1 MERRLNEGNR
11 TTKVEKGKEPIGRG
25 DELGPRRILLEE
37 TGRSELDIRKKTIE
51 GLKVGDTFS
60 LTRTFTEKEV
70 SLFADLTHDYNPVHF
85 EKRFARAK
93 SFKGLICHGLLVA
106 SMISE
111 IGGQIGWLASE
122 MSFRFK
128 KPVYPGETV
137 HCHFTLTRMS
147 DKGKAEAEAIFAT
160 TDGTVVL
167 EAQLKG
173 IVPGAREKEVMKAM
187 VAEGDPTNK
196 LRS

>member
-1 MERRLNEGNR
+1 M
-11 TTKVEKGKEPIGRG
+11 
-25 DELGPRRILLEE
+25 
-37 TGRSELDIRKKTIE
+37 DIRKKTIE

-137 HCHFTLTRMS
+137 RCHFTLTRMS
-147 DKGKAEAEAIFAT
+147 EKGKAEAEAVFAT
-160 TDGTVVL
+160 TGGTVVL
-167 EAQLKG
+167 EAHLKG

-196 LRS
+196 LKS

>member
-11 TTKVEKGKEPIGRG
+11 TTKVEKGKEPTGRG
-25 DELGPRRILLEE
+25 GGTRTQKDFIRRDREERVGHPEEDHRRIEG
-37 TGRSELDIRKKTIE
+37 GRHVFPGPHLHGK
-51 GLKVGDTFS
+51 GGFS
-60 LTRTFTEKEV
+60 FCGPY
-70 SLFADLTHDYNPVHF
+70 HDYNPVHF

-93 SFKGLICHGLLVA
+93 SLKGLICHGLLVA

-128 KPVYPGETV
+128 KPVYPEKRSV
-137 HCHFTLTRMS
+137 VISTLTRMS
-147 DKGKAEAEAIFAT
+147 EKGKAEAEAGFR
-160 TDGTVVL
+160 DDRWNRGPRSH
-167 EAQLKG
+167 LKG

-187 VAEGDPTNK
+187 VAEGDQPI
-196 LRS
+196 S

>member
-1 MERRLNEGNR
+1 
-11 TTKVEKGKEPIGRG
+11 
-25 DELGPRRILLEE
+25 
-37 TGRSELDIRKKTIE
+37 
-51 GLKVGDTFS
+51 
-60 LTRTFTEKEV
+60 
-70 SLFADLTHDYNPVHF
+70 
-85 EKRFARAK
+85 
-93 SFKGLICHGLLVA
+93 
-106 SMISE
+106 MISE

-137 HCHFTLTRMS
+137 RCHFTLTRMS
-147 DKGKAEAEAIFAT
+147 EKGKAEAEAVFVA

-167 EAQLKG
+167 EAHLKG

-196 LRS
+196 LKS